1 MATDEPTTCQICE
14 QPIEHKRGHR
24 KRLYC
29 SDACQQAAYRLR
41 KWKQSQDV
49 TNAVTNVSVMETRI
63 AELELEVR
71 TLQAWLDLE
80 KRMRADVQV
89 HHFKTW
95 LRTHPQPEDTD
106 FAKRFLAD
114 TRLAHHAS
122 RSMYEAR
129 MRQYKYSEEDIY
141 LFRDAWQTMLLN
153 QPR

>member
-1 MATDEPTTCQICE
+1 MATTEPVTCQICE
-14 QPIEHKRGHR
+14 RSIEQKRGHR

-49 TNAVTNVSVMETRI
+49 TIAVTNVSAMEARI
-63 AELELEVR
+63 AELEQEVR
-71 TLQAWLDLE
+71 KLQAWLDLE

-95 LRTHPQPEDTD
+95 LRTHPQPEDSD

-114 TRLAHHAS
+114 SRLPHHAS

-129 MRQYKYSEEDIY
+129 MRQYGYKIEDIY
-141 LFRDAWQTMLLN
+141 LFRDAWQTMLLS
-153 QPR
+153 QS